1 MLTSKPSARSHPQNY
16 LLSIGPG
23 NGGSFQVS
31 RFISFMTKL
40 ILEQVHNVKWVPAQ
54 VAGRRKQRLRIKAN
68 EDDEKGFL
76 SDAVT
81 GYQW

>member
-23 NGGSFQVS
+23 NGVS

-81 GYQW
+81 GYQ